1 MNLKISIITINYN
14 NLAGLEKTVA
24 SVVEQTYSNFEYVII
39 DGGST
44 DGGCQFLEKHK
55 EKFSYLVSE
64 PDTGI
69 YNAMNKGIK
78 VSKGEYLLF
87 LNSGDVLNG
96 VTALNDFVNN
106 PLFSGDIIY
115 GDYQFEKGEKIY
127 PDILTPLFFIK
138 SSLPHQSTFF
148 KRTVFDIIGLYD
160 EKYEYSSDRDFYI
173 KSLLSNKIKFCHIEY
188 FLTIFDLSGFSN
200 DPYYLKK
207 RKIEHKSI
215 FTENYTIFYE
225 DYKSYLKLEKEINLL
240 KKKTFK
246 GVLKRIINKIIHI
259 KKKWLK
265 V

>member
-1 MNLKISIITINYN
+1 MKKKISIITINYN

-44 DGGCQFLEKHK
+44 DGGCQFLYTHK

-78 VSKGEYLLF
+78 TSKGEYLLF

-96 VTALNDFVNN
+96 VTALSDFVNN

-115 GDYQFEKGEKIY
+115 GDYQFEKGKKVY

-148 KRTVFDIIGLYD
+148 KKTIFDTMGMYD
-160 EKYEYSSDRDFYI
+160 ESYKISADRAFYI
-173 KSLLSNKIKFCHIEY
+173 HCFLNGKFKFTHIKCFLSIYDLNGLSNSAAYNILKKEEDTAIFKKYYGVFFQDYLKYLALEKELSRVRKLTFSGILKRMKNKIKMY
-188 FLTIFDLSGFSN
+188 ATTSS
-200 DPYYLKK
+200 
-207 RKIEHKSI
+207 
-215 FTENYTIFYE
+215 
-225 DYKSYLKLEKEINLL
+225 
-240 KKKTFK
+240 
-246 GVLKRIINKIIHI
+246 
-259 KKKWLK
+259 
-265 V
+265 

>member
-24 SVVEQTYSNFEYVII
+24 SVVEQAYSNFEYVII
-39 DGGST
+39 DGDST
-44 DGGCQFLEKHK
+44 DGSCQFLEKHK

-96 VTALNDFVNN
+96 VTALSDFVNN

-115 GDYQFEKGEKIY
+115 GDYQFKKGKKIY
-127 PDILTPLFFIK
+127 PDILSPLFFIK

-148 KRTVFDIIGLYD
+148 KSSIFDTMGFYNESYKI
-160 EKYEYSSDRDFYI
+160 SADRAFYI
-173 KSLLSNKIKFCHIEY
+173 DCFLSGKFKFTHIQYFLSIYDLNGLSNSVEY
-188 FLTIFDLSGFSN
+188 NTLKKEEDLAVFKKYYGIFFQD
-200 DPYYLKK
+200 YLK
-207 RKIEHKSI
+207 
-215 FTENYTIFYE
+215 
-225 DYKSYLKLEKEINLL
+225 YLELEKKLSRIRKLTL
-240 KKKTFK
+240 S
-246 GVLKRIINKIIHI
+246 GVLKRIKNKI
-259 KKKWLK
+259 KMYATTSS
-265 V
+265 